1 MKNNVAVVI
10 SDYYEDISNGLID
23 GFTNSL
29 DPKFTIDTHKVTGA
43 WEIVHKI
50 NSLTE
55 KYDKFVA
62 IGAIIKG
69 GTDHYE
75 YISQGVIDG
84 LIKLTIDKNIYIA
97 NCVLNVHDVN
107 DAYDRS
113 KEDDNNKGSQA
124 AFAINNLFTQ
134 FYLVFTL

>member
-1 MKNNVAVVI
+1 MISMKSNVAIVV
-10 SDYYEDISNGLID
+10 SDYYEDISSGLVD

-29 DPKFTIDTHKVTGA
+29 DPKFTIDTHNVTGA

-50 NSLTE
+50 NSLTD

-124 AFAINNLFTQ
+124 AFAINNLFT
-134 FYLVFTL
+134 

>member
-1 MKNNVAVVI
+1 MKSNVAIVV
-10 SDYYEDISNGLID
+10 SDYYEDISNGLVD

-29 DPKFTIDTHKVTGA
+29 DPKFTIDTHNVTGA

-50 NSLTE
+50 NSLTD

-75 YISQGVIDG
+75 YISKGVIDG

-97 NCVLNVHDVN
+97 NCVLNVHDIN

-113 KEDDNNKGSQA
+113 KDDGNNKGSQA
-124 AFAINNLFTQ
+124 ACAINNLFT
-134 FYLVFTL
+134 

>member
-1 MKNNVAVVI
+1 MISMKSNIAIVV
-10 SDYYEDISNGLID
+10 SDYYEDISNGLVD

-29 DPKFTIDTHKVTGA
+29 DPKFTIDTHNVTGA

-50 NSLTE
+50 NSLAD
-55 KYDKFVA
+55 KYNKFVA

-75 YISQGVIDG
+75 YISQGVING

-97 NCVLNVHDVN
+97 NCVLNVHDVK

-113 KEDDNNKGSQA
+113 KDDSSNKGSQA
-124 AFAINNLFTQ
+124 AFAINNLFT
-134 FYLVFTL
+134 

>member
-1 MKNNVAVVI
+1 MISMKSNVAIIV
-10 SDYYEDISNGLID
+10 SDYYEDISNGLVD

-29 DPKFTIDTHKVTGA
+29 DSKFTIDIHKVTGA
-43 WEIVHKI
+43 WEIIHKI
-50 NSLTE
+50 NTLAE

-97 NCVLNVHDVN
+97 NCVLNVHDLN
-107 DAYDRS
+107 DAYERS
-113 KEDDNNKGSQA
+113 KEDAKNKGSQA
-124 AFAINNLFTQ
+124 AYAINNLFD
-134 FYLVFTL
+134 

>member
-1 MKNNVAVVI
+1 MKSNVAIVV
-10 SDYYEDISNGLID
+10 SDYYEDISNGLVD

-29 DPKFTIDTHKVTGA
+29 DPKFTIDTHYVTGA
-43 WEIVHKI
+43 WEIIHKI
-50 NSLTE
+50 NSLTD

-84 LIKLTIDKNIYIA
+84 LIKLTIEKNIYIA

-113 KEDDNNKGSQA
+113 KKDDNNKGSQA
-124 AFAINNLFTQ
+124 AFAINNLFT
-134 FYLVFTL
+134 

>member
-1 MKNNVAVVI
+1 MKSNVAIVV
-10 SDYYEDISNGLID
+10 SDYYEDISSGLVD

-29 DPKFTIDTHKVTGA
+29 DPKFTIDTHNVTGA
-43 WEIVHKI
+43 WEIIHKI
-50 NSLTE
+50 NSLTD

-124 AFAINNLFTQ
+124 AFAINNLFT
-134 FYLVFTL
+134 

>member
-1 MKNNVAVVI
+1 MISMKSNVAIVV
-10 SDYYEDISNGLID
+10 SDYYEDISSGLVD
-23 GFTNSL
+23 GFTKSL
-29 DPKFTIDTHKVTGA
+29 DPKFTIDTHNVTGA
-43 WEIVHKI
+43 WEIIHKI
-50 NSLTE
+50 NSLTD

-75 YISQGVIDG
+75 YISQGVTDG
-84 LIKLTIDKNIYIA
+84 LIKLTIEKNIYIA

-113 KEDDNNKGSQA
+113 KEDVNNKGSQA
-124 AFAINNLFTQ
+124 ALAINNLFT
-134 FYLVFTL
+134 

>member
-1 MKNNVAVVI
+1 MISMKSNVAIVV
-10 SDYYEDISNGLID
+10 SDYYEDISNGLVN

-29 DPKFTIDTHKVTGA
+29 DPKFTIDTHNVTGA

-50 NSLTE
+50 NSLTD

-75 YISQGVIDG
+75 YISQGVIYG

-113 KEDDNNKGSQA
+113 KKDDNNKGSQA
-124 AFAINNLFTQ
+124 AFAINNLFT
-134 FYLVFTL
+134 

>member
-1 MKNNVAVVI
+1 M
-10 SDYYEDISNGLID
+10 ID

-50 NSLTE
+50 NSLTD

-113 KEDDNNKGSQA
+113 KEDANNKGSQA
-124 AFAINNLFTQ
+124 AFAINNLFT
-134 FYLVFTL
+134 

>member
-1 MKNNVAVVI
+1 MKSNVAIVV
-10 SDYYEDISNGLID
+10 SDYYEDISSGLVD

-29 DPKFTIDTHKVTGA
+29 DPKFTIDTHNVTGA
-43 WEIVHKI
+43 WEIIHKI
-50 NSLTE
+50 NSLTD

-107 DAYDRS
+107 DAYERS
-113 KEDDNNKGSQA
+113 KNDDNNKGSQA
-124 AFAINNLFTQ
+124 AFAINNLFT
-134 FYLVFTL
+134 

>member
-1 MKNNVAVVI
+1 MKNNIAIVV
-10 SDYYEDISNGLID
+10 SDYYEDISNGLVD

-29 DPKFTIDTHKVTGA
+29 DTKFTIDTHNVTGA
-43 WEIVHKI
+43 WEIIHKI
-50 NSLTE
+50 NSLTD

-62 IGAIIKG
+62 IGAILKG

-75 YISQGVIDG
+75 YISQGVIEG
-84 LIKLTIDKNIYIA
+84 LIKLTIDKNVYIA
-97 NCVLNVHDVN
+97 NCVLNVHDIN

-124 AFAINNLFTQ
+124 AFAINNLFT
-134 FYLVFTL
+134 

>member
-1 MKNNVAVVI
+1 MTSMKSNIAIVV
-10 SDYYEDISNGLID
+10 SDYYEDISNGLVD

-50 NSLTE
+50 NSLAD

-75 YISQGVIDG
+75 YISQGVING
-84 LIKLTIDKNIYIA
+84 LIKLTIDKNLYIA

-113 KEDDNNKGSQA
+113 K
-124 AFAINNLFTQ
+124 
-134 FYLVFTL
+134 

>member
-1 MKNNVAVVI
+1 MISMKSNVAIVV
-10 SDYYEDISNGLID
+10 SDYYEDISSGLVD

-29 DPKFTIDTHKVTGA
+29 DPKFTIDTHYVTGA
-43 WEIVHKI
+43 WEIIHKI
-50 NSLTE
+50 NSLTD

-84 LIKLTIDKNIYIA
+84 LIKLTIEKNIYIA
-97 NCVLNVHDVN
+97 NCVLNVHDVK

-113 KEDDNNKGSQA
+113 KEDDKNKGSQA
-124 AFAINNLFTQ
+124 AFAINNLFT
-134 FYLVFTL
+134 

>member
-1 MKNNVAVVI
+1 MKSNIAIVV
-10 SDYYEDISNGLID
+10 SDYYEDISNGLVD
-23 GFTNSL
+23 GFSNSL
-29 DPKFTIDTHKVTGA
+29 DPKFIIDTHKVTGA
-43 WEIVHKI
+43 WEIIHKI
-50 NSLTE
+50 NTLTD

-84 LIKLTIDKNIYIA
+84 LIKLTIDKNVYIA

-107 DAYDRS
+107 EAYDRS
-113 KEDDNNKGSQA
+113 KKDDNNKGSQA
-124 AFAINNLFTQ
+124 AFAINNLFT
-134 FYLVFTL
+134 

>member
-1 MKNNVAVVI
+1 MILMKSNVAIVV
-10 SDYYEDISNGLID
+10 SDYYEDISNGLVD

-29 DPKFTIDTHKVTGA
+29 DTKFTIDTHNVTGA
-43 WEIVHKI
+43 WEIIHKI
-50 NSLTE
+50 NSLTD

-62 IGAIIKG
+62 IGTIIKG
-69 GTDHYE
+69 DTDHYE

-113 KEDDNNKGSQA
+113 KDDDNNKGSQA
-124 AFAINNLFTQ
+124 AFAINNLFA
-134 FYLVFTL
+134 

>member
-1 MKNNVAVVI
+1 MKSNVAIVV
-10 SDYYEDISNGLID
+10 SDYYEDISSGLVD

-29 DPKFTIDTHKVTGA
+29 DPKFTIDTHNVTGA
-43 WEIVHKI
+43 WEIIHKI
-50 NSLTE
+50 NSLTD

-84 LIKLTIDKNIYIA
+84 LIKLTIEKNIYIA

-113 KEDDNNKGSQA
+113 KDDDNNKGSQA
-124 AFAINNLFTQ
+124 AFAINNLFT
-134 FYLVFTL
+134 

>member
-29 DPKFTIDTHKVTGA
+29 DPIFTIDIHNVTGA
-43 WEIVHKI
+43 WEIIHKI
-50 NSLTE
+50 NSLTD

-62 IGAIIKG
+62 IGSIIKG

-75 YISQGVIDG
+75 FISQGVIDG

-113 KEDDNNKGSQA
+113 KDDDNNKGSQA
-124 AFAINNLFTQ
+124 AFAINNLFT
-134 FYLVFTL
+134 

>member
-1 MKNNVAVVI
+1 MKNNIAIVV
-10 SDYYEDISNGLID
+10 SDYYEDISNGLVD

-29 DPKFTIDTHKVTGA
+29 DPKFTIDTHNVTGA
-43 WEIVHKI
+43 WEIIHKI
-50 NSLTE
+50 NSLTD

-124 AFAINNLFTQ
+124 AFAINNLFT
-134 FYLVFTL
+134 

>member
-1 MKNNVAVVI
+1 MKSSVAVVI

-50 NSLTE
+50 NSLTD

-124 AFAINNLFTQ
+124 AFAINNLFT
-134 FYLVFTL
+134 

>member
-1 MKNNVAVVI
+1 MKSNVAIVV
-10 SDYYEDISNGLID
+10 SDYYEDISSGLVD

-29 DPKFTIDTHKVTGA
+29 DPKFTIDTHNVTGA
-43 WEIVHKI
+43 WEIIHKI
-50 NSLTE
+50 NSLTD

-113 KEDDNNKGSQA
+113 KEDNNNKGSQA
-124 AFAINNLFTQ
+124 AFAINNLFT
-134 FYLVFTL
+134 

>member
-1 MKNNVAVVI
+1 MKSNVAIVV
-10 SDYYEDISNGLID
+10 SDYYEDISNGLVD

-29 DPKFTIDTHKVTGA
+29 DPKFTIDTHNVTGA

-50 NSLTE
+50 NSLTD

-84 LIKLTIDKNIYIA
+84 LIKLTIEKNIYIA

-124 AFAINNLFTQ
+124 AFAINNLFT
-134 FYLVFTL
+134 

>member
-1 MKNNVAVVI
+1 MKNNIAIVV
-10 SDYYEDISNGLID
+10 SDYYEDISNGLVD

-29 DPKFTIDTHKVTGA
+29 DPKFTIDTHNVTGA

-50 NSLTE
+50 NSLAD
-55 KYDKFVA
+55 KYNKFVA

-75 YISQGVIDG
+75 YISQGVING

-97 NCVLNVHDVN
+97 NCVLNVHDVK

-113 KEDDNNKGSQA
+113 KDDSSNKGSQA
-124 AFAINNLFTQ
+124 AFAINNLFT
-134 FYLVFTL
+134 

>member
-1 MKNNVAVVI
+1 MISMKSNIAIVV
-10 SDYYEDISNGLID
+10 SDYYEDISNGLVD

-29 DPKFTIDTHKVTGA
+29 DPKFTIDTHNVTGA

-50 NSLTE
+50 NSLAD
-55 KYDKFVA
+55 KYNKFVA

-75 YISQGVIDG
+75 YISQGVING
-84 LIKLTIDKNIYIA
+84 LIKLTIEKNIYIA
-97 NCVLNVHDVN
+97 NCVLNVHDVK

-113 KEDDNNKGSQA
+113 KEDSSNKGSQA
-124 AFAINNLFTQ
+124 AFAINNLFT
-134 FYLVFTL
+134 

>member
-1 MKNNVAVVI
+1 MISMKSNVAIVV
-10 SDYYEDISNGLID
+10 SDYYEDISSGLVD

-29 DPKFTIDTHKVTGA
+29 DPKFTIDTHNVTGA
-43 WEIVHKI
+43 WEIIHKI
-50 NSLTE
+50 NSLTD

-84 LIKLTIDKNIYIA
+84 LIKLTIEKNIYIA

-113 KEDDNNKGSQA
+113 KDDDNNKGSQA
-124 AFAINNLFTQ
+124 AFAINNLFA
-134 FYLVFTL
+134 

>member
-1 MKNNVAVVI
+1 MISMKSNIAIVV
-10 SDYYEDISNGLID
+10 SDYYEDISNGLVD

-29 DPKFTIDTHKVTGA
+29 DPKFTIDTHNVTGA
-43 WEIVHKI
+43 WEIIHKI
-50 NSLTE
+50 NSLTDI
-55 KYDKFVA
+55 YDKFVA

-75 YISQGVIDG
+75 YISKGVIDG

-124 AFAINNLFTQ
+124 AFAINNLFT
-134 FYLVFTL
+134 

>member
-1 MKNNVAVVI
+1 MKNNIAIVV
-10 SDYYEDISNGLID
+10 SDYYKDISNGLVD

-29 DPKFTIDTHKVTGA
+29 DTKFTIDTHNVTGA
-43 WEIVHKI
+43 WEIIHKI
-50 NSLTE
+50 NSLTD

-62 IGAIIKG
+62 IGTIIKG
-69 GTDHYE
+69 DTDHYE

-113 KEDDNNKGSQA
+113 KDDDNNKGSQA
-124 AFAINNLFTQ
+124 AFAINNLFT
-134 FYLVFTL
+134 

>member
-1 MKNNVAVVI
+1 MISMKSNVAIVV
-10 SDYYEDISNGLID
+10 SDYYEDISSGLVD

-29 DPKFTIDTHKVTGA
+29 DPKFTIDTHNVTGA
-43 WEIVHKI
+43 WEIIHKI
-50 NSLTE
+50 NSLTD

-113 KEDDNNKGSQA
+113 KKDDNNKGSQA
-124 AFAINNLFTQ
+124 AFAINNLFT
-134 FYLVFTL
+134 

>member
-50 NSLTE
+50 NSLTN

-107 DAYDRS
+107 DAYERS
-113 KEDDNNKGSQA
+113 QEDANNKGSQA
-124 AFAINNLFTQ
+124 AFAINNLFT
-134 FYLVFTL
+134 

>member
-1 MKNNVAVVI
+1 MKSNVAIVV
-10 SDYYEDISNGLID
+10 SNYYEDISSGLVD

-29 DPKFTIDTHKVTGA
+29 DPKFTIDTHNVTGA
-43 WEIVHKI
+43 WEIIHKI
-50 NSLTE
+50 NSLTD

-84 LIKLTIDKNIYIA
+84 LIKLTIEKNIYIA

-113 KEDDNNKGSQA
+113 KKNDNNKGSQA
-124 AFAINNLFTQ
+124 AFAINNLFT
-134 FYLVFTL
+134 

>member
-1 MKNNVAVVI
+1 MKSNVAIVV
-10 SDYYEDISNGLID
+10 SDYYEDISNGLVD

-29 DPKFTIDTHKVTGA
+29 DTKFTIDTHNVTGA
-43 WEIVHKI
+43 WEIIHKI
-50 NSLTE
+50 NSLTD

-75 YISQGVIDG
+75 YISQGVING

-97 NCVLNVHDVN
+97 NCVLNVHDVK

-113 KEDDNNKGSQA
+113 KEDSSNKGSQA
-124 AFAINNLFTQ
+124 AFAINNLFT
-134 FYLVFTL
+134 

>member
-1 MKNNVAVVI
+1 MISMKSDVAVVV
-10 SDYYEDISNGLID
+10 SDYYEDISNGLVV

-29 DPKFTIDTHKVTGA
+29 DPKFTIHTHNVTGA

-50 NSLTE
+50 NSLTD

-62 IGAIIKG
+62 IGVIIKG

-124 AFAINNLFTQ
+124 AFAINNLFT
-134 FYLVFTL
+134 

>member
-1 MKNNVAVVI
+1 MISMKSNVAIVV
-10 SDYYEDISNGLID
+10 SDYYEDISNGLVD

-29 DPKFTIDTHKVTGA
+29 DPKFTIDTHNVTGA

-50 NSLTE
+50 NSLTD

-84 LIKLTIDKNIYIA
+84 LIKLTIEKNIYIA
-97 NCVLNVHDVN
+97 NCVLNVHDIN

-113 KEDDNNKGSQA
+113 KEDENNKGSQA
-124 AFAINNLFTQ
+124 AFAINNLFT
-134 FYLVFTL
+134 

>member
-1 MKNNVAVVI
+1 MISMKSNVAIVV
-10 SDYYEDISNGLID
+10 SDYYEDISSGLVD

-29 DPKFTIDTHKVTGA
+29 DPKFTIDIHNVTGA
-43 WEIVHKI
+43 WEIIHKI
-50 NSLTE
+50 NSLTD

-97 NCVLNVHDVN
+97 NCVLNVHDVD

-113 KEDDNNKGSQA
+113 KEDANNKVSQA
-124 AFAINNLFTQ
+124 AFAINNLFT
-134 FYLVFTL
+134 

>member
-1 MKNNVAVVI
+1 MKSNVAIVV
-10 SDYYEDISNGLID
+10 SDYYEDISNGLVD

-29 DPKFTIDTHKVTGA
+29 DPKFTIDTHNVTGA

-50 NSLTE
+50 NSLAD
-55 KYDKFVA
+55 KYNKFVA

-75 YISQGVIDG
+75 YISQGVING
-84 LIKLTIDKNIYIA
+84 LIKLTIEKNIYIA
-97 NCVLNVHDVN
+97 NCVLNVHDVK

-113 KEDDNNKGSQA
+113 KEDSSNKGSQA
-124 AFAINNLFTQ
+124 AFAINNLFT
-134 FYLVFTL
+134 

>member
-1 MKNNVAVVI
+1 MKSNVAIVV
-10 SDYYEDISNGLID
+10 SDYYEDISSGLVD

-29 DPKFTIDTHKVTGA
+29 DPKFTIDTHNVTGA
-43 WEIVHKI
+43 WEIIHKI
-50 NSLTE
+50 NSLTD

-84 LIKLTIDKNIYIA
+84 LIKLTIEKNIYIA

-113 KEDDNNKGSQA
+113 KDDNNNKGSQA
-124 AFAINNLFTQ
+124 AFAINNLFT
-134 FYLVFTL
+134 

>member
-1 MKNNVAVVI
+1 MISMKSNVAIVV
-10 SDYYEDISNGLID
+10 SDYYEDISSGLVD

-29 DPKFTIDTHKVTGA
+29 DPKFTIDTHNVTGA
-43 WEIVHKI
+43 WEIIHKI
-50 NSLTE
+50 NSLTD

-84 LIKLTIDKNIYIA
+84 LIKLTIEKNIYIA
-97 NCVLNVHDVN
+97 NCVLNVHDVD

-113 KEDDNNKGSQA
+113 KKYANNKGSQA
-124 AFAINNLFTQ
+124 AFAINNLFT
-134 FYLVFTL
+134 

>member
-1 MKNNVAVVI
+1 MKSNIAVVV
-10 SDYYEDISNGLID
+10 SDYYEEISNGLVD

-29 DPKFTIDTHKVTGA
+29 DPKFTIDTHNVTGA

-50 NSLTE
+50 NSLSD

-84 LIKLTIDKNIYIA
+84 LIKLTIDKNVYIA

-113 KEDDNNKGSQA
+113 KKDDNNKGSQA
-124 AFAINNLFTQ
+124 AFAINNLFT
-134 FYLVFTL
+134 